1 MFDKYRYEQLDV
13 RIEEPD
19 LETEGSMSI
28 SYGDRNEPS
37 EDEAYAQLL
46 PVMKGLINMHYECLL
61 QDEGGVLVLSYCYD
75 KWKAQEFGCASFHP
89 IDNENYRAI
98 VSAHE
103 DFQYEK
109 ERYDRGDEPA
119 EAEEKDED

>member
-1 MFDKYRYEQLDV
+1 MEYKYEAFDV
-13 RIEEPD
+13 RIEQPD
-19 LETEGSMSI
+19 LKSEGSMAI
-28 SYGDRNEPS
+28 SYGDRNEPT

-98 VSAHE
+98 VEGHE
-103 DFQYEK
+103 DFEYTK
-109 ERYDRGDEPA
+109 ERDERGDIPA
-119 EAEEKDED
+119 DEEEDTGYEN